1 MTSRLGELNSS
12 GPEWPAAARPGSRVA
27 TVVRAKDDADGMR
40 WGFALDVVEQGI
52 DADGDAIT
60 TLIVRGVTEASGKME
75 KAKPL
80 PIRAACVAIGCPP
93 TRLTNS
99 ARIPRRNAPSRVLP
113 LNVERSRRLQ
123 GPARRVIE

>member
-1 MTSRLGELNSS
+1 MASR
-12 GPEWPAAARPGSRVA
+12 AAARPGSPVA
-27 TVVRAKDDADGMR
+27 TVVHAKDDADGML

-60 TLIVRGVTEASGKME
+60 TLIVREMTEAPGKME

-80 PIRAACVAIGCPP
+80 PIRAACVALGCPP
-93 TRLTNS
+93 TCLTSS
-99 ARIPRRNAPSRVLP
+99 ARTPRRNAPSPILP

>member
-12 GPEWPAAARPGSRVA
+12 GPEWTAAARPGSRIA
-27 TVVRAKDDADGMR
+27 TVVHAKDDADG
-40 WGFALDVVEQGI
+40 DT
-52 DADGDAIT
+52 IT
-60 TLIVRGVTEASGKME
+60 TLIVWEMTEAPGKME

-80 PIRAACVAIGCPP
+80 PIRAACLSLGCPP
-93 TRLTNS
+93 TCLTSS
-99 ARIPRRNAPSRVLP
+99 ARTPRRNAPSRVLP